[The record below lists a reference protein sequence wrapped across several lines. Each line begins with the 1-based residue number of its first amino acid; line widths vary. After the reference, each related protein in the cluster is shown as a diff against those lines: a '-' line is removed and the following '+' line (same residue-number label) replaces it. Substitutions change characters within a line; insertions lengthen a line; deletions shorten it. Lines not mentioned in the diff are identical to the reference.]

1 MILILKNRKEKLRIE
16 KVTVEFWRGCDD
28 LKKKYKVIREENKS
42 NPDKLLNSEDSCFL
56 SHKDYRTGRVTLVN
70 KMSRK

>member
-28 LKKKYKVIREENKS
+28 LKKIYKVISEEKES

-56 SHKDYRTGRVTLVN
+56 SH
-70 KMSRK
+70 